1 MINIVPKDS
10 SLKKRKLLN
19 IFFLDII
26 NSYKGWRH
34 SHGLPVRGQRTW
46 TNANTAYKSNVTLR
60 YFKINSA
67 KRIYGSSSIHET
79 TVAYFAEQINLLWKL
94 QWEKEWLSAKKKR
107 TQIFKKKTGSY
118 KIDLYSM
125 AKGQVSSGDSA
136 GSKKKNKKKKDVGKN
151 VFLLGFDPG
160 FTKKLLR
167 KTSFNQLF
175 KTKKHA
181 KVQILTSKEDDTK
194 KKKTKK
200 KAAAPSSK
208 NTAVKKK
215 KNLNWE

>member
-1 MINIVPKDS
+1 M
-10 SLKKRKLLN
+10 
-19 IFFLDII
+19 
-26 NSYKGWRH
+26 
-34 SHGLPVRGQRTW
+34 
-46 TNANTAYKSNVTLR
+46 
-60 YFKINSA
+60 
-67 KRIYGSSSIHET
+67 
-79 TVAYFAEQINLLWKL
+79 

-136 GSKKKNKKKKDVGKN
+136 GSKKKNKKKKDIGKN

-200 KAAAPSSK
+200 KAATTSSK
-208 NTAVKKK
+208 NTAIKKK